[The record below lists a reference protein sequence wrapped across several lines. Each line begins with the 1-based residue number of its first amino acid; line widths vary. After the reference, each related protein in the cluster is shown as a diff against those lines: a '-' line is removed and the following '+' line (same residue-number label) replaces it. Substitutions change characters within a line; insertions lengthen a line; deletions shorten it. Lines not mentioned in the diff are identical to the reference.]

1 MESLIMK
8 LIKNLAI
15 GLVITS
21 ALFGTQSF
29 ARGGGGGG
37 GGGMHGGGGF
47 ASGGRGFAVGARGAS
62 AGAVGFGARGAGER
76 SGIRDG
82 FIPVAS
88 GAFDREHNRHNHRFF
103 GDGFGY
109 IDPGYWNGY
118 GWDGDTDSL
127 VQPVDNSLPDYEQA
141 QDKRRAALPSSEFVK
156 TYGTVRP
163 ASIAHKQAGM
173 QL

>member
-1 MESLIMK
+1 MK

-21 ALFGTQSF
+21 ALLGTQSF

-37 GGGMHGGGGF
+37 GMRGGGGF
-47 ASGGRGFAVGARGAS
+47 ASGGGGFAGARGAS
-62 AGAVGFGARGAGER
+62 AGAIGFGARG
-76 SGIRDG
+76 SGSRFEHSSIRD
-82 FIPVAS
+82 
-88 GAFDREHNRHNHRFF
+88 GAFDREHNRHDHRFF

-156 TYGTVRP
+156 TFGTVRP
-163 ASIAHKQAGM
+163 ASIAHQQKGT